1 MARSSRKMPIDGERL
16 AQLLVG
22 GGDAQLEGA
31 SPAGLHI
38 QPESRPTGG
47 GLGVGGGGPRRGRL
61 LGTQPPA
68 RAYQRGRGQP
78 AGPNQEGAPTRRPGA
93 RRWVGCL
100 PGLGPGLLVA
110 VRCWLPIL
118 THGSAP
124 HQTPALSSHLLF
136 AAAGRLDRPE
146 SEGGRE

>member
-47 GLGVGGGGPRRGRL
+47 GLGVGGGGPR
-61 LGTQPPA
+61 
-68 RAYQRGRGQP
+68 
-78 AGPNQEGAPTRRPGA
+78 
-93 RRWVGCL
+93 
-100 PGLGPGLLVA
+100 
-110 VRCWLPIL
+110 
-118 THGSAP
+118 
-124 HQTPALSSHLLF
+124 
-136 AAAGRLDRPE
+136 
-146 SEGGRE
+146 